1 MEARSNNRRLSRSNT
16 NSSNTSLTDIS
27 YENTTNSNMNS
38 FFNSNLNSVT
48 KSSNNSFNDSYSS
61 FNMSS
66 DNCIIGNSITS
77 FANDIL
83 IDSNSSSNF
92 SSIKLGNNKYN
103 VSFNDSNKSSTKDF
117 QQEGQSCNITNSR
130 LFEGLGEKKINKVKT
145 SNENKILASFQIFF
159 LLFFTENHPS

>member
-27 YENTTNSNMNS
+27 YENTTNSSMNS

-48 KSSNNSFNDSYSS
+48 KSSNNSFNNSYSS

-92 SSIKLGNNKYN
+92 SSNKYN